1 LANGIERMRGQQERT
16 GPLFSYVSTEERI
29 PKSHPLRQVRRLA
42 DQALDRLNPTF
53 CRLYPEGGRPS
64 IPPEQLLLALLL
76 QAIYGIRSERM
87 LTEQLDYNLLFRWFV
102 GLNPDDPIWH
112 PTTFTKNRD
121 RLLNEEL
128 MARFL
133 ELLLASPEVKPL
145 LSSEHFS
152 VDGTLLRAWAS
163 HSSLERI
170 DGGDDE
176 PPPPSGGNGFGA
188 GPAKGKKRA
197 KGDFRGLLLSNQT
210 HRSSSDG
217 EARLFRK
224 SGGTGAFLSYLGH
237 CLMENRHGL
246 VVASE
251 VTPADGYGERAAAV
265 RMARSLSG
273 AHQKTLG
280 ADKGYDTRDFV
291 ADLRISGITPH
302 VAQNIQPRRGSAIDG
317 RTVRHAGYDQSINAR
332 RRIEQVFGWIK
343 QAAGLRQLKARGRS
357 RVGAVFRLHVV
368 AYNLIRLANLL
379 SPREVLA

>member
-1 LANGIERMRGQQERT
+1 MRGQQERT

-29 PKSHPLRQVRRLA
+29 PKGHPLRQVRRLA

-53 CRLYPEGGRPS
+53 CRLYPEAGRPS

-76 QAIYGIRSERM
+76 QATYSIRSERM
-87 LTEQLDYNLLFRWFV
+87 LIEQLDYNLLFRWFV
-102 GLNPDDPIWH
+102 GLNPDDPVWH

-121 RLLNEEL
+121 RVLNEEL
-128 MARFL
+128 MAKFL
-133 ELLLASPEVKPL
+133 ELLLAAPEVKPL

-170 DGGDDE
+170 DGLDDGL
-176 PPPPSGGNGFGA
+176 PPPSSGKGFG
-188 GPAKGKKRA
+188 GGGSSEKRA

-217 EARLFRK
+217 EARLFK
-224 SGGTGAFLSYLGH
+224 KAPGVGAFLSFMGH
-237 CLMENRHGL
+237 CLMENRNGL
-246 VVASE
+246 VVASA
-251 VTPADGYGERAAAV
+251 VSQATGRAERDAAL
-265 RMARSLSG
+265 RMIRSLRG

-280 ADKGYDTRDFV
+280 ADKGYDTREFV

-302 VAQNIQPRRGSAIDG
+302 VAQNIQARRSSAIDG
-317 RTVRHAGYDQSINAR
+317 RTVRHQGYAQSINAR
-332 RRIEQVFGWIK
+332 KRIEQVFGWIK
-343 QAAGLRQLKARGRS
+343 QAAGLRQLKSRGRS

-368 AYNLIRLANLL
+368 AYNLIRITNLL
-379 SPREVLA
+379 KTEGVMA

>member
-1 LANGIERMRGQQERT
+1 MRGQHERT

-29 PKSHPLRQVRRLA
+29 PKGHPLRQVRRLA

-87 LTEQLDYNLLFRWFV
+87 LIEQLDYNLLFRWFV
-102 GLNPDDPIWH
+102 GLNPDDPVWH

-133 ELLLASPEVKPL
+133 ELLMASPEVKPL

-163 HSSLERI
+163 HASLERI
-170 DGGDDE
+170 DGSDDE
-176 PPPPSGGNGFGA
+176 PPPPSGGNGFGTA
-188 GPAKGKKRA
+188 AAKGNKRA

-224 SGGTGAFLSYLGH
+224 SGGTGAYLSYLGH

-265 RMARSLSG
+265 RMARLLPG

-291 ADLRISGITPH
+291 TDIRFARITPH
-302 VAQNIQPRRGSAIDG
+302 VAQNAGPRRRSAIDG
-317 RTVRHAGYDQSINAR
+317 RTTRHRGYAQSINAR
-332 RRIEQVFGWIK
+332 KRIEQVFGWIK

-379 SPREVLA
+379 SPQEALA

>member
-1 LANGIERMRGQQERT
+1 MRGQQERT
-16 GPLFSYVSTEERI
+16 GPLFSYISTEDRI
-29 PKSHPLRQVRRLA
+29 PASHPLRQVRRLA

-87 LTEQLDYNLLFRWFV
+87 LMEQLDYNLLFRWFV
-102 GLNPDDPIWH
+102 GLNPDDPVWH
-112 PTTFTKNRD
+112 PTSFTKNRD

-128 MARFL
+128 MAKFL
-133 ELLLASPEVKPL
+133 ELLLAAPEVKPL

-170 DGGDDE
+170 DGLDDD
-176 PPPPSGGNGFGA
+176 PPPPSSGQGFGGTA
-188 GPAKGKKRA
+188 SVGTRRA

-210 HRSSSDG
+210 HRSTSDG
-217 EARLFRK
+217 EARLFK
-224 SGGTGAFLSYLGH
+224 KAPGVGAFLSFMGH
-237 CLMENRHGL
+237 CVMENRNGL

-251 VTPADGYGERAAAV
+251 VTQATGTAERDSAL
-265 RMARSLSG
+265 RMARSIKG

-291 ADLRISGITPH
+291 AELRISGITPH
-302 VAQNIQPRRGSAIDG
+302 VAQNIQPRRRSAIDG
-317 RTVRHAGYDQSINAR
+317 RTARHVGYAQSINAR
-332 RRIEQVFGWIK
+332 KRIEQVFGWIK

-368 AYNLIRLANLL
+368 AYNLIRISNLL
-379 SPREVLA
+379 RAQSQQELMA

>member
-1 LANGIERMRGQQERT
+1 MRGQQDRT
-16 GPLFSYVSTEERI
+16 GPLFSYISTEDRI
-29 PKSHPLRQVRRLA
+29 PSSHPLRQVRRLA

-87 LTEQLDYNLLFRWFV
+87 LIEQLDYNLLFRWFV
-102 GLNPDDPIWH
+102 GLNPDDPVWH

-133 ELLLASPEVKPL
+133 ELLLAAPEVKPL

-163 HSSLERI
+163 HGSLERI
-170 DGGDDE
+170 EGIDDD
-176 PPPPSGGNGFGA
+176 PPPSSGGNGFGSA
-188 GPAKGKKRA
+188 PGKQKKRA
-197 KGDFRGLLLSNQT
+197 RGDFRGLLLSNQT

-251 VTPADGYGERAAAV
+251 VTPADGYGERAAAL
-265 RMARSLSG
+265 RMACALRG

-291 ADLRISGITPH
+291 ADLRFAGVTPH
-302 VAQNIQPRRGSAIDG
+302 VAQNIQPRRRSAIDG
-317 RTVRHAGYDQSINAR
+317 RTVRHPGYARSIHAR

-379 SPREVLA
+379 SPRQALA

>member
-1 LANGIERMRGQQERT
+1 MRGQQDRT

-29 PKSHPLRQVRRLA
+29 PKAHPLRQVRRLA

-87 LTEQLDYNLLFRWFV
+87 LIEQLDYNLLFRWFV
-102 GLNPDDPIWH
+102 GLNPDDPVWH

-128 MARFL
+128 MAKFL
-133 ELLLASPEVKPL
+133 ELLLAAPEVKPL

-163 HSSLERI
+163 HSSLQRI
-170 DGGDDE
+170 EGGDVD
-176 PPPPSGGNGFGA
+176 PPPPSGGNGFGST
-188 GPAKGKKRA
+188 GAKGKKRA

-210 HRSSSDG
+210 HRSRSDG

-224 SGGTGAFLSYLGH
+224 SNGTGAFLSYLGH

-251 VTPADGYGERAAAV
+251 VTPADGYGERAAAM
-265 RMARSLSG
+265 RMARSLPG

-291 ADLRISGITPH
+291 ADLRFSGITPH
-302 VAQNIQPRRGSAIDG
+302 VAQNIQARRRSAIDG
-317 RTVRHAGYDQSINAR
+317 RTVRHPGYVQSINAR

-368 AYNLIRLANLL
+368 AYNLIRLTNVL
-379 SPREVLA
+379 SEREVLA

>member
-1 LANGIERMRGQQERT
+1 MRGQQERT
-16 GPLFSYVSTEERI
+16 GPLFSYLSTEDRI
-29 PKSHPLRQVRRLA
+29 PKGHPLRQMRRLA

-53 CRLYPEGGRPS
+53 CRLYPDGGRPS

-87 LTEQLDYNLLFRWFV
+87 LIEQLDYNLLFRWFV
-102 GLNPDDPIWH
+102 GLNLDDPVWH

-133 ELLLASPEVKPL
+133 ELLMASPEVQPL

-170 DGGDDE
+170 DGGDDDL
-176 PPPPSGGNGFGA
+176 PPPNGGHGFGSTVV
-188 GPAKGKKRA
+188 KGKKRA
-197 KGDFRGLLLSNQT
+197 KGDFRGMLLSNQT

-224 SGGTGAFLSYLGH
+224 SGGTGAYLSYLGH
-237 CLMENRHGL
+237 CLMDNRHGL

-251 VTPADGYGERAAAV
+251 VTPADGYGERAAAM
-265 RMARSLSG
+265 RMARSLPG

-291 ADLRISGITPH
+291 ADIRFSGVTPH
-302 VAQNIQPRRGSAIDG
+302 VAQNSGPRRRSAIDG
-317 RTVRHAGYDQSINAR
+317 RTTRHPGYAQSINAR
-332 RRIEQVFGWIK
+332 KRIEQVFGWIK

-379 SPREVLA
+379 RPRDVLA